1 MGGGIPN
8 LTQSHTPRRRLA
20 PVRECKAADDPD
32 NFKEG
37 YNV

>member
-1 MGGGIPN
+1 MDGCIPN

-20 PVRECKAADDPD
+20 PVRDFKAADDPD